1 MVFQVLLIK
10 RVQQCVTGTVSC
22 CRSACRLLAAEV
34 FRLTA
39 KRTLI
44 DTTIIETRERQAHVF
59 EFQNRFRPGFTHIF
73 NRVLVTDIVRPFHG
87 VVHMPFPVIFMGIT
101 QRNGNAALRRNGMGT
116 GRKTLESSAQ
126 VWPLWEICSA
136 ARIPAPPAPIT
147 TASNSLTGN
156 FITHPTP
163 QRIHKSRKPP
173 VQRQSPVAAS
183 GAKPAV

>member
-10 RVQQCVTGTVSC
+10 RVQQCVTGTVSRR
-22 CRSACRLLAAEV
+22 RSACRLLAAEV

-44 DTTIIETRERQAHVF
+44 DTTIIKTRERQAHVF

-73 NRVLVTDIVRPFHG
+73 NRVLVTDIVRPFYG

-116 GRKTLESSAQ
+116 GREDFREQRTGL
-126 VWPLWEICSA
+126 A
-136 ARIPAPPAPIT
+136 ALGNLQRRAHTCATAPIT

-183 GAKPAV
+183 GAMPAV